1 MSRHS
6 LEVWK
11 DRTLE
16 VAWMVLPCQTNPTAT
31 TFPWTLDDSNRYF
44 HRWPSS
50 YQWPP
55 CVKWVESLLQGFRR
69 FVKTDIA
76 EIRQPYKGIVI
87 VSGLLRC

>member
-1 MSRHS
+1 MSRRS

-31 TFPWTLDDSNRYF
+31 AWPLDPRRLEQVLI
-44 HRWPSS
+44 RWPSS
-50 YQWPP
+50 YQWPL

-69 FVKTDIA
+69 FVKTEIA
-76 EIRQPYKGIVI
+76 EIRQPYNGIVI
-87 VSGLLRC
+87 VSGLLHC